1 MACGQPNT
9 KIEMQNGQNGLHCP
23 KLRLAWHP
31 AGRGGTMPI
40 ARELSEW
47 EPAPVINLELEADT
61 VVDRLWTLGEELQ
74 EAPPARLRELV
85 RQMVTRI
92 DLRFNRTK
100 QGRRTLYPF
109 AGGKVSLRPSPLMY
123 RLVSRGDWI

>member
-1 MACGQPNT
+1 
-9 KIEMQNGQNGLHCP
+9 
-23 KLRLAWHP
+23 
-31 AGRGGTMPI
+31 MPI